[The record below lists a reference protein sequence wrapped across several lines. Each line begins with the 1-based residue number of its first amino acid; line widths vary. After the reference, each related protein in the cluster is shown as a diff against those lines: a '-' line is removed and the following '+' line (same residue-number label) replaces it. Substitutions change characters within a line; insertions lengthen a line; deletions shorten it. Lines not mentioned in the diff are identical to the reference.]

1 MFFGPLSGSED
12 HFCKL
17 QSWKLLSVNI
27 CSTWWILYSCMF
39 CQDAVTVVT
48 APLLS
53 PSPIPP
59 SPSSSLPLPLP
70 FLPVAPAFLSWFSHA
85 HIFSN
90 WEGFLK
96 CYSVGLSGLCNFVC
110 EPSPSFN
117 KGAGLLS
124 SLILFPSQLVCNGAI
139 LLKLIYPL
147 TGLTIWNFHNFG
159 NYLKGCLDLILE
171 FWETLVKNSLHSTS
185 NSLPPLLYTLICQK
199 IPGPSQIHRLVSQL

>member
-70 FLPVAPAFLSWFSHA
+70 VLPVAPAFLSWFSHA

-139 LLKLIYPL
+139 LLKLI
-147 TGLTIWNFHNFG
+147 
-159 NYLKGCLDLILE
+159 LKGSS
-171 FWETLVKNSLHSTS
+171 VVS
-185 NSLPPLLYTLICQK
+185 SLPHLCLLCECPESYFELWAISPQLFSSVYL
-199 IPGPSQIHRLVSQL
+199 GNMNSVSLKTREMSSNIL

>member
-139 LLKLIYPL
+139 LLKLI
-147 TGLTIWNFHNFG
+147 
-159 NYLKGCLDLILE
+159 LKGSS
-171 FWETLVKNSLHSTS
+171 VVS
-185 NSLPPLLYTLICQK
+185 SLPHLYLLCECPELYFELWAISPQLFSSVYL
-199 IPGPSQIHRLVSQL
+199 GNMNSVSLKTREMSSNIL